1 MSSVFIQELFLELF
15 PEFGRN
21 VNFVTRMKFLLNS
34 MYYDWPCDCFLI
46 AAIAQEKTEEELKSG
61 IEQFNKDQ
69 LRHQK
74 TEEKNPLP
82 DKNGKLQSSR
92 TQHLPL
98 PLYLPPPRCSFP

>member
-1 MSSVFIQELFLELF
+1 MSCVHIQELFLELF

-21 VNFVTRMKFLLNS
+21 VNFVRMNFFLYS
-34 MYYDWPCDCFLI
+34 MYYDWPYDCFLV

-61 IEQFNKDQ
+61 IEQFDKDQ

-82 DKNGKLQSSR
+82 DKNGKLKSSQ
-92 TQHLPL
+92 TQHLP
-98 PLYLPPPRCSFP
+98 FPI